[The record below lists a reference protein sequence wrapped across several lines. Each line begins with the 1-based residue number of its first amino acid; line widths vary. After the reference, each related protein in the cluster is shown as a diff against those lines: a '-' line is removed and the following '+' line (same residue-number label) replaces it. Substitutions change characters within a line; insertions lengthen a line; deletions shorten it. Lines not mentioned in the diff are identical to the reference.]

1 MIMKEKLQT
10 LPLTTLREIAKD
22 KNIKGTS
29 TMKKAEL
36 IEALLALPEN
46 ESGNDRNDRSDKH
59 TVKTGTSDDT
69 VKQEYDPELVDTSSE
84 ANGILEVLAEG
95 YGFIRCANYLPG
107 ENDVYVSPAQ
117 IKRFGLK
124 TGDCY
129 YR

>member
-46 ESGNDRNDRSDKH
+46 ESGM
-59 TVKTGTSDDT
+59 TGMT
-69 VKQEYDPELVDTSSE
+69 E
-84 ANGILEVLAEG
+84 AISIQLRPVQAMIL
-95 YGFIRCANYLPG
+95 
-107 ENDVYVSPAQ
+107 
-117 IKRFGLK
+117 
-124 TGDCY
+124 
-129 YR
+129 